1 MQTIVI
7 VGGGAGGLELA
18 TRLGHQYGKKRKG
31 DSDQQTEII
40 LVDKNRSHIWK
51 PLLHEVATGSLDIN
65 TDGVVYRAHSSLH
78 YYQFQQGTMI
88 GIDREKKTIL
98 LQALNDNDDKE
109 ILPQREIKYDTL
121 VMAVGSVSNDF
132 GTPGVAENCYYLD
145 SHLQAERFHQ
155 SMLNHF
161 LRISLQSENPAAEQG
176 VLKLAI
182 VGGGATGVE
191 LAAELY
197 HVADLLKVYGMPTMS
212 AKRLKITLVEAGP
225 RLLPALP
232 DRIATTVRR
241 ELQKLGVQILENTRV
256 IAADAEG
263 FATAD
268 QQRISADIT
277 VWAAGVK
284 APDFIKTLEIFET
297 NRAGQIIVKPSLQ
310 SSVDDNI
317 FVIGDC
323 CACEQPDG
331 SWVPPRAQSAHQM
344 ADLVR
349 KNIKLQ
355 IKQKPLQNYL
365 YKDHGSL
372 VNLSKYSTV
381 GSLMGNLNKGTMFIE
396 GRLARF
402 VYISLYRMHQIAIHG
417 WLRASAVMLAQK
429 IAKSVKPKM
438 KLH

>member
-18 TRLGHQYGKKRKG
+18 TRLGHQLGKAKQA
-31 DSDQQTEII
+31 DII

-51 PLLHEVATGSLDIN
+51 PLLHEIATGSLDIN
-65 TDGVVYRAHSSLH
+65 TDGVNYRAHSSLH
-78 YYQFQQGTMI
+78 HYHFQQGTMM
-88 GIDREKKTIL
+88 GIDHVKKVIN
-98 LQALNDNDDKE
+98 LQALNDDEGNE
-109 ILPQREIKYDTL
+109 VLPEREIAYDIL

-132 GTPGVAENCYYLD
+132 GTPGVAAHCYYLD
-145 SHLQAERFHQ
+145 SHQQAERFHR

-161 LRISLQSENPAAEQG
+161 LRVNQQSDQG
-176 VLKLAI
+176 VLQLAI

-197 HVADLLKVYGMPTMS
+197 HVADLLKVYGMPQMS
-212 AKRLKITLVEAGP
+212 AKRLKISLIEAGP

-232 DRIATTVRR
+232 ERIANSVHR

-256 IAADAEG
+256 IGADSAGFDTEGGNRVAADL
-263 FATAD
+263 
-268 QQRISADIT
+268 T

-284 APDFIKTLEIFET
+284 APDFVKSLPLFET
-297 NRAGQIIVKPSLQ
+297 NRIGQILVKPSLQ
-310 SSVDDNI
+310 SSINDDV

-355 IKQKPLQNYL
+355 MQNKALQPYL

-381 GSLMGNLNKGTMFIE
+381 GSLMGNLNKGTMFVE
-396 GRLARF
+396 GRIARF

-417 WLRASAVMLAQK
+417 WLRASGVMLAQK
-429 IAKSVKPKM
+429 IASSVKPKM